1 MFYYLA
7 SLKGLYSPLNVFQ
20 YITFRAGG
28 AFLTSLGLC
37 LIFGGPLI
45 RFLGRLKMEQFIR
58 EYGPQ
63 SHLKKAGTP
72 TMGGLLILGAIVVAT
87 LLWARP
93 DNRFILLTLGSTL
106 YLGVIGFIDD
116 YRKWLKKHPAGGLSA
131 NVKMAAQVFLG
142 LAIGIYFYFDPPNGT
157 YGTSVIVPYLKNVH
171 LSLGGFSIALA
182 LMVVVGS
189 SNAVNLTDGLDGLA
203 PGTLVVSALAFGVF
217 SYLAGNAKLAEYLR
231 LVSVHGAGELTVY
244 LAAMGGACLG
254 FLWFN
259 AHPAE
264 IFMGDT
270 GSLPLGGA
278 LGLVALCVKQELI
291 LLVVGGIF
299 VAEALS
305 VMVQIGSVR
314 LRKGRRIF
322 RMAPLHH
329 HFEVGGLAETK
340 VTIRFWIVAIVLALV
355 AMTSLKIR

>member
-1 MFYYLA
+1 VFYYLA
-7 SLKGLYSPLNVFQ
+7 ALRGYYSPLNVFQ
-20 YITFRAGG
+20 YITFRAGA
-28 AFLTSLGLC
+28 AFLTSLALC

-45 RFLGRLKMEQFIR
+45 RFLGRLKMEQYIR

-72 TMGGLLILGAIVVAT
+72 TMGGLLIIGAISVST

-93 DNRFILLTLGSTL
+93 DNRFILLVLGSAL
-106 YLGVIGFIDD
+106 YLGAVGFIDD

-131 NVKMAAQVFLG
+131 NVKMSAQVVLG
-142 LAIGIYFYFDPPNGT
+142 LAVGTYFYFDPPN
-157 YGTSVIVPYLKNVH
+157 SVLGASVYVPYLKNVT
-171 LSLGGFSIALA
+171 LVLGGLSVAMA

-203 PGTLVVSALAFGVF
+203 PGTLVVSAMAFGVF
-217 SYLAGNAKLAEYLR
+217 SYVAGNVKLAEYLR
-231 LVSVHGAGELTVY
+231 LVHVPGAGELTVF

-278 LGLVALCVKQELI
+278 LGVVALSIKQELI
-291 LLVVGGIF
+291 LVVVGGIF
-299 VAEALS
+299 VAEAVS
-305 VMVQIGSVR
+305 VLLQIGSVR

-340 VTIRFWIVAIVLALV
+340 ITIRFWIVAIVLALV

>member
-7 SLKGLYSPLNVFQ
+7 ALRGYYSPLNVFQ
-20 YITFRAGG
+20 YITFRAGA
-28 AFLTSLGLC
+28 AFLTSLALC

-45 RFLGRLKMEQFIR
+45 RFLGRLKMEQYIR

-72 TMGGLLILGAIVVAT
+72 TMGGLLIIGAISVST

-93 DNRFILLTLGSTL
+93 DNRFILLVLGSAL
-106 YLGVIGFIDD
+106 YLGAVGFIDD

-131 NVKMAAQVFLG
+131 NVKMSAQVVLG
-142 LAIGIYFYFDPPNGT
+142 LAVGTYFYFDPPN
-157 YGTSVIVPYLKNVH
+157 SVLGASVYVPYLKNVT
-171 LSLGGFSIALA
+171 LVLGGLSVAMA

-203 PGTLVVSALAFGVF
+203 PGTLVVSAMAFGVF
-217 SYLAGNAKLAEYLR
+217 SYVAGNVKLAEYLR
-231 LVSVHGAGELTVY
+231 LVHVPGAGELTVF

-278 LGLVALCVKQELI
+278 LGVVALSIKQELI
-291 LLVVGGIF
+291 LVVVGGIF
-299 VAEALS
+299 VAEAVS
-305 VMVQIGSVR
+305 VLLQIGSVR

-340 VTIRFWIVAIVLALV
+340 ITIRFWIVAIVLALV

>member
-1 MFYYLA
+1 MFYYLSA
-7 SLKGLYSPLNVFQ
+7 WRELFSPLNVFQ
-20 YITFRAGG
+20 YISFRAGG
-28 AFLTSLGLC
+28 AFLTALGIC
-37 LIFGGPLI
+37 LIFGGPFI
-45 RFLGRLKMEQFIR
+45 RFLGRLKMQQYIR

-72 TMGGLLILGAIVVAT
+72 TMGGVLILGAMTVAT

-93 DNRFILLTLGSTL
+93 DNRFILLVLASALFLG
-106 YLGVIGFIDD
+106 GVGFVDD

-142 LAIGIYFYFDPPNGT
+142 LLVGIYLYFDPPNAVFG
-157 YGTSVIVPYLKNVH
+157 SRVFVPYFKDAHFL
-171 LSLGGFSIALA
+171 LGGFSVALA

-203 PGTLVVSALAFGVF
+203 PGTLVVSAMAFGVF
-217 SYLAGNAKLAEYLR
+217 SYLAGNAILSDYLR
-231 LVSVHGAGELTVY
+231 LVFVPGAGELTIF

-278 LGLVALCVKQELI
+278 LGVVALSVKQELI

-305 VMVQIGSVR
+305 VMLQIGSVR
-314 LRKGRRIF
+314 LRKGRRVF

-329 HFEVGGLAETK
+329 HFEMGGLAETK
-340 VTIRFWIVAIVLALV
+340 VTIRFWIVAILLALV